1 MTKNKAKKEQKRAEQ
16 KRQRKVHDQA
26 RKQKDAKV
34 RKLLVDSVERT
45 TPRGLAAGW
54 SYAEQPPE
62 AMLGQPLHKLLVAP
76 PPFYAE
82 FLQRLEASGA
92 RRGIDQFRRDV
103 LEVAISEWPPGLMML
118 CSADFQEAEPVAMPS
133 IALYSSPKPDEWL
146 ALELQEDD
154 SRVLV
159 AWLTWARAG
168 VEPVP
173 LVLAMDRDRRLALWF
188 LDEHDWHPATMAH
201 LFVQHI
207 AKGVQGAVNEGG
219 LDGLLRVCKARD
231 PAGEFRTP
239 ADDKGADNALQ
250 LMRSAQSQ
258 ILRTMLHCASR
269 RDEAEALL
277 DAMVSE
283 NERLGSLE
291 RDNARLERKLE
302 QVRQEAASTRLA
314 LERERAHRGTNG
326 LSAPPPPAVS
336 LSSRLA
342 TVFA

>member
-34 RKLLVDSVERT
+34 RKLLLDSVERR

-54 SYAEQPPE
+54 SYAEQPLE

-118 CSADFQEAEPVAMPS
+118 CSAEFQEADPVAMPPS
-133 IALYSSPKPDEWL
+133 FLYSSPKPDEWL
-146 ALELQEDD
+146 ALELQDD
-154 SRVLV
+154 SLVLV
-159 AWLTWARAG
+159 AWLTWVRVG
-168 VEPVP
+168 VEPWP

-188 LDEHDWHPATMAH
+188 LDEHDWHPATMGH
-201 LFVQHI
+201 LFVEHI
-207 AKGVQGAVNEGG
+207 AKGVQGAVDEGG
-219 LDGLLRVCKARD
+219 VVSLLRVCKARD

-239 ADDKGADNALQ
+239 ADDEGADLALQ
-250 LMRSAQSQ
+250 LMRSAQDQ

-277 DAMVSE
+277 NAMVSE

-302 QVRQEAASTRLA
+302 QVRQEAASTRSA
-314 LERERAHRGTNG
+314 LEHERAHRGTNG

-342 TVFA
+342 AVFA